1 MSEAASQDIDDAYD
15 YVAEFNPD
23 AADRQTDRFQS
34 LFAKLAEMPG
44 IGAPRYDLVEG
55 MRSRGVGRYL
65 IHYQVSADD
74 LIIVRVAHGARD
86 QASLFAELDTIP
98 DQ

>member
-1 MSEAASQDIDDAYD
+1 M
-15 YVAEFNPD
+15 AEFNPD

-44 IGAPRYDLVEG
+44 IGAPRYELVEG
-55 MRSRGVGRYL
+55 MRCRGIGRYL
-65 IHYQVSADD
+65 IYYQVIDGD
-74 LIIVRVAHGARD
+74 LIVVRVAHGARD
-86 QASLFAELDTIP
+86 QASLFGEPSAEH

>member
-1 MSEAASQDIDDAYD
+1 
-15 YVAEFNPD
+15 
-23 AADRQTDRFQS
+23 
-34 LFAKLAEMPG
+34 
-44 IGAPRYDLVEG
+44 

-65 IHYQVSADD
+65 IYYQVSADD

-86 QASLFAELDTIP
+86 QASLFAEPDTIP